1 MAEIVKVSEPDA
13 IKKAARVLRKRGVI
27 IYPTETCYGMGCI
40 FEYADAKERIYRI
53 KQRSRQKPLPTI
65 VGSLEVA
72 RRYAPLP
79 RLAEKLAL
87 AFYPRP
93 LTLVVSDEFAFRI
106 SSHPFAHELARVV
119 NRAIVS
125 TSANLSGKGEIY
137 SAKKVIELFSKKVD
151 LIVDGGDLPKRPP
164 STVFDL
170 RTLTVLRVGEIKER
184 EIQELL
190 KFYSVKL

>member
-1 MAEIVKVSEPDA
+1 VKAEIVKVDDPSA
-13 IKKAARVLRKRGVI
+13 IRKAVRVLRKRGVRM
-27 IYPTETCYGMGCI
+27 YLPETRYGRGCI
-40 FEYADAKERIYRI
+40 FDYEDAKYRTYKI
-53 KQRSRQKPLPTI
+53 KQRSKRKPLPTI

-106 SSHPFAHELARVV
+106 SSHPFAHELARLI

-125 TSANLSGKGEIY
+125 TSANLSGRGEIY
-137 SAKKVIELFSKKVD
+137 SARRVIELFSDKVD
-151 LIVDGGDLPKRPP
+151 LIVDGGNLPKNPP

-170 RTLTVLRVGEIKER
+170 RSLTVLREGEIKQQEV
-184 EIQELL
+184 QELL
-190 KFYSVKL
+190 KFYVHR